1 MKRHLLLTAILAAA
15 VFIIVGPTHLLAWH
29 APGHQRAT
37 NLAITS
43 LPADAVPAFF
53 SQGVATIAHLAIEP
67 DLFRKPIAPDALDD
81 AISPEHYCDLELL
94 GDAPLPPTRYAMLR
108 LCYDNDLDPKRVG
121 LAPYAV
127 IEWTQRLTIAF
138 AEHRRWPDNP
148 HIQAKCLVYAGTLAH
163 YAQDITQP
171 LHTTIHY
178 NGRVDANGLR
188 ADSDIHQRIDALP
201 GKLPADQQPDVD
213 VKAVQPTDDLFAAIV
228 AQLQA
233 SHALVDTVY
242 DLEADLPAPDEA
254 LDLEG
259 PAADFARDRL
269 ATAAAFTAKLY
280 ATAWQDSADIEL
292 PDWHNRPAVP
302 PVPVTPAGAAA
313 EDAPTD

>member
-1 MKRHLLLTAILAAA
+1 MKRHLLLTTIIIAAA
-15 VFIIVGPTHLLAWH
+15 FITIGPVRLLAWH

-67 DLFRKPIAPDALDD
+67 DLFRKPVASGALDD

-94 GDAPLPPTRYAMLR
+94 GDASLPPTRYAMLR
-108 LCYDNDLDPKRVG
+108 FCYDNDLDPKRVG

-178 NGRVDANGLR
+178 NGRVDADGVR
-188 ADSDIHQRIDALP
+188 TPSDIHQRIDALP
-201 GKLPADQQPDVD
+201 GKLPADEQPDID
-213 VKAVQPTDDLFAAIV
+213 ADAALPADDLFAAIV

-233 SHALVDTVY
+233 SHALVDSVY
-242 DLEADLPAPDEA
+242 DIEADLPAFDEP
-254 LDLEG
+254 LDPEG
-259 PAADFARDRL
+259 PAADFARERL
-269 ATAAAFTAKLY
+269 AAAATFTAKLY

-292 PDWHNRPAVP
+292 PDWHRRPTVP
-302 PVPVTPAGAAA
+302 PVVVTPADAAA
-313 EDAPTD
+313 EENAD